1 LPPRPSPCAP
11 TNVLAT
17 EHVVPTP
24 KIRASVTYVVKPTT
38 NLVHSTTCLPG
49 QEPTVL
55 FVRLN
60 PPPLP
65 TSPSRRIFNNIA
77 PPHAFATA
85 ARGFNT
91 STNHIKTPS
100 AHEIHFRSNPK
111 KTVGIGKKNIRPTA
125 LQNDSGHRA
134 PATEVVQHHSPRGA
148 PRRSFCSS
156 LPPRFVFSFF
166 KRNNCKSTDK
176 LTLFLSFTPALPFN
190 QVLAPKD
197 THGPPH
203 HKPTTTTNKR
213 LNALVKV
220 CAKEKRVNVNVLTA
234 LPVRVAVDPRAP
246 TIAVGT
252 VSANHWRNLP
262 VITHL
267 SKPTS
272 VWLV

>member
-1 LPPRPSPCAP
+1 MKKNNSAHRPPERQWPPRTRHRGRP
-11 TNVLAT
+11 
-17 EHVVPTP
+17 
-24 KIRASVTYVVKPTT
+24 AS
-38 NLVHSTTCLPG
+38 
-49 QEPTVL
+49 
-55 FVRLN
+55 
-60 PPPLP
+60 LP
-65 TSPSRRIFNNIA
+65 TWCPSSIVLLFPA
-77 PPHAFATA
+77 
-85 ARGFNT
+85 
-91 STNHIKTPS
+91 STIRFFFFLN
-100 AHEIHFRSNPK
+100 EI
-111 KTVGIGKKNIRPTA
+111 I
-125 LQNDSGHRA
+125 
-134 PATEVVQHHSPRGA
+134 
-148 PRRSFCSS
+148 
-156 LPPRFVFSFF
+156 
-166 KRNNCKSTDK
+166 NCKSTDK
-176 LTLFLSFTPALPFN
+176 LTLFLSFTPAPLPFN

>member
-1 LPPRPSPCAP
+1 MKSIFDPIQKKLLELEKKIFGPRPSR
-11 TNVLAT
+11 TTVAT
-17 EHVVPTP
+17 AHPPQRSSSITPHVVP
-24 KIRASVTYVVKPTT
+24 
-38 NLVHSTTCLPG
+38 LVDRFALPCL
-49 QEPTVL
+49 
-55 FVRLN
+55 
-60 PPPLP
+60 
-65 TSPSRRIFNNIA
+65 
-77 PPHAFATA
+77 H
-85 ARGFNT
+85 
-91 STNHIKTPS
+91 
-100 AHEIHFRSNPK
+100 
-111 KTVGIGKKNIRPTA
+111 
-125 LQNDSGHRA
+125 D
-134 PATEVVQHHSPRGA
+134 
-148 PRRSFCSS
+148 
-156 LPPRFVFSFF
+156 SFF
-166 KRNNCKSTDK
+166 LFLNEIINCKSTDK